1 MGEALA
7 TIQVEEAQDI
17 ILVEGDLVTTQ
28 GAEDLGIILAGMVVI
43 LKEEKVDGEGETLDS
58 TQAGTGVVVTILVVA
73 VVVGEQEE
81 EGLSHQCITLVRVSE
96 IFQEV
101 LVTQWEGQDTL
112 QEGQDTTQVVDTQED
127 TALQVCVLVTSAVA
141 WLIITAAWVVSS
153 AIHTMNNSAR
163 GWTGQ
168 DVR

>member
-1 MGEALA
+1 M
-7 TIQVEEAQDI
+7 
-17 ILVEGDLVTTQ
+17 LVLTKV
-28 GAEDLGIILAGMVVI
+28 GMVVT
-43 LKEEKVDGEGETLDS
+43 LHTTLEVETLDMAS
-58 TQAGTGVVVTILVVA
+58 GEEILGTTQVVVIGSSHQFLILV
-73 VVVGEQEE
+73 
-81 EGLSHQCITLVRVSE
+81 LTSHLE
-96 IFQEV
+96 D
-101 LVTQWEGQDTL
+101 LDTQWVAQDTL

>member
-1 MGEALA
+1 
-7 TIQVEEAQDI
+7 
-17 ILVEGDLVTTQ
+17 
-28 GAEDLGIILAGMVVI
+28 MVVI
-43 LKEEKVDGEGETLDS
+43 QKEETVDGEGETLDS
-58 TQAGTGVVVTILVVA
+58 TQVGTGVVVTILVVV

-81 EGLSHQCITLVRVSE
+81 EGLLHQCITLVRVSE

-101 LVTQWEGQDTL
+101 LVTQWEGQDTLQEGQDTL